1 MTPCTVAR
9 QAALSWEF
17 SRQEYWSGLPCPPP
31 GHLPNPGIEPRSPA
45 LQADSLPSERRSPW
59 ILEWIA
65 YPFSRGTSQPRNW
78 PGSPLLQAD
87 SLPAELPGMPLITNK
102 SLSLSTFVIWKFKL
116 IINGKTPK
124 SIWLLSTSLL
134 CRQTGTIKIIWDVY
148 KSHKKYL
155 LMVKFLM
162 MRNSK
167 IIHVPSELIR

>member
-1 MTPCTVAR
+1 MHC
-9 QAALSWEF
+9 S
-17 SRQEYWSGLPCPPP
+17 PP
-31 GHLPNPGIEPRSPA
+31 GCSVMGILQARILEWVAMPTSRAPSQPRDWTQISRTAGRFFTVWAQKPIPSPGELHNPGIE
-45 LQADSLPSERRSPW
+45 
-59 ILEWIA
+59 
-65 YPFSRGTSQPRNW
+65 

-162 MRNSK
+162 IRNSK